1 MKAIFFDT
9 ETTGKD
15 AKDRICQFAFA
26 EYGVGESIEPI
37 GEVSYLFKPS
47 VPIGIEA
54 MSVHHIT
61 NEMVANEPPFVGS
74 EIHGTLKDLMEDDEN
89 YCIAHNAKFDVA
101 MLEREDIVPKN
112 VICTLK
118 IARHLDPE
126 GKLPKHNLQYL
137 RYALGLQV
145 TAVAH
150 DALGDVRVLKALF
163 DRLYAKVAEGYTI
176 PFPMP
181 VDYLKEMV
189 RLSSQPV
196 TIVRFNFGKH
206 VGKKIADVAKEDAD
220 YLRWLYRSESQKP
233 DADEDMLYT
242 LKKYI

>member
-1 MKAIFFDT
+1 MRAIFFDT
-9 ETTGKD
+9 ETTGKE
-15 AKDRICQFAFA
+15 AKDRLCQFAFA
-26 EYGVGESIEPI
+26 EYGVGESIDLI
-37 GEVSYLFKPS
+37 GEVQYLFKPA
-47 VPIGIEA
+47 VPVGIEA
-54 MSVHHIT
+54 MSIHHIT
-61 NEMVANEPPFVGS
+61 NEMLADQSAFVGS
-74 EIHGTLKDLMEDDEN
+74 EVHANLKELMEDPDN

-101 MLEREDIVPKN
+101 MLAKEDIVPKN

-118 IARHLDPE
+118 IARHLDTE
-126 GKLPKHNLQYL
+126 GKIPQYKLQYL
-137 RYALGLQV
+137 RYLLGLNV
-145 TAVAH
+145 VATAH

-181 VDYLKEMV
+181 EDYLKEMV

-196 TIVRFNFGKH
+196 TLVRFSFGKH
-206 VGKKIADVAKEDAD
+206 KGKLIADVDKS
-220 YLRWLYRSESQKP
+220 YLLWLYNSEKEKP

>member
-1 MKAIFFDT
+1 MRLIFFDT

-15 AKDRICQFAFA
+15 AKDRICQLAFA
-26 EYGVGESIEPI
+26 EYGVGEKIEAI
-37 GEVSYLFKPS
+37 GEVSYLFKPP
-47 VPIGIEA
+47 VPIGYEA
-54 MSVHHIT
+54 MAVHHIT
-61 NEMVANEPPFVGS
+61 REMVASEQAFIGS
-74 EIHGTLKDLMEDDEN
+74 EIHGTLKEKMEDPDN
-89 YCIAHNAKFDVA
+89 YCVAHNAKFDLA

-126 GKLPKHNLQYL
+126 GMMPNYKLQYL
-137 RYALGLQV
+137 RYVLGLEV
-145 TAVAH
+145 VATAH

-163 DRLYAKVAEGYTI
+163 DRLYAKVAEGYDI

-181 VDYLKEMV
+181 EDYLKEMV

-196 TIVRFNFGKH
+196 AIVKFAFGKH
-206 VGKKIADVAKEDAD
+206 IGKKIADVAKEDAD

-242 LKKYI
+242 LKKHI